1 MQSVAL
7 YLRSSKDRS
16 DVSIDAQ
23 RRKLT
28 ELASQRSLAIA
39 AEFVD
44 AVESGKDD
52 DRPGFQQLL
61 RELKSRTRAWTAVL
75 LLDTSRLSR
84 NIYLAECFKHEC
96 RKRGVRIVYANLP
109 ESNPIMDMMMVQIL
123 QAWDQMHSMMSRE
136 KGLAGMAENV
146 RQGFRAGGRAPWGY
160 RLVGVETGAMRD
172 GQAVM
177 KSRLEPTDEGVVA
190 GRYLEGRAAGKGRSA
205 LARALGIEREQ
216 TSLIG
221 TEWNALTYAGHTV
234 WNTHNART
242 GDGYQK
248 GEKRRPRAEWI
259 VQRDT
264 HMALITDD
272 QAEAILAR
280 LENSTQG
287 KRRQRVSDYLLT
299 GLLVT
304 PAGTAWHGDAGTY
317 RSGNRRVVAAQIERA
332 VLDQVAGDW
341 STPAFADTLLASAR
355 QAQSNVDDT
364 SELDGLKR
372 RRSELDRSVARITQ
386 LLDQTTAVETLLRK
400 LEMLEAEQK
409 HTDTAIAD
417 AIARRDQM
425 RAMQEITHDDVA
437 AMLQSMS
444 ETMEGL
450 ERPLL
455 KELLAQ
461 QLRSIEL
468 DLDASRVTIHYAFP
482 VETGVTLAS
491 PRGFEPRY
499 LP

>member
-28 ELASQRSLAIA
+28 ELATQRSLAIA

-61 RELKSRTRAWTAVL
+61 RELKSRTRAWTAVM

-160 RLVGVETGAMRD
+160 RLVAIETGAVRD
-172 GQAVM
+172 GQAVE
-177 KSRLEPTDEGVVA
+177 KSKLEQSDDAPTVQ
-190 GRYLEGRAAGKGRSA
+190 RYLQGRAAGQGRAA
-205 LARALGIEREQ
+205 LSRELGITRDAA
-216 TSLIG
+216 SLIG

-234 WNTHNART
+234 WNVNNARA
-242 GDGYQK
+242 GEGYQ
-248 GEKRRPRAEWI
+248 GGTKRRPRAEWVI
-259 VQRDT
+259 QRDT
-264 HMALITDD
+264 HPAVISDD

-280 LENSTQG
+280 LEHSAHG
-287 KRRQRVSDYLLT
+287 KRRQRVSDYLLS

-304 PAGTAWHGDAGTY
+304 PAGSSWHGDAGTY
-317 RSGNRRVVAAQIERA
+317 RSGNRRVVAAQIESA
-332 VLDQVAGDW
+332 VLDQVAADW
-341 STPAFADTLLASAR
+341 STAEFADALLASAR
-355 QAQSNVDDT
+355 QAQSDVDDT
-364 SELDGLKR
+364 SELDALKR
-372 RRSELDRSVARITQ
+372 RRGELDRSVARITQ

-400 LEMLEAEQK
+400 IEMLEAEQK
-409 HTDTAIAD
+409 HTDAAIAD
-417 AIARRDQM
+417 AVARRDQI
-425 RAMQEITHDDVA
+425 RAMQAITRDDVA
-437 AMLQSMS
+437 AMLQTMS
-444 ETMEGL
+444 TSLEGL
-450 ERPLL
+450 DRPLL

-461 QLRSIEL
+461 QVRSIEL
-468 DLDASRVTIHYAFP
+468 DLDASRVTIHYAIP